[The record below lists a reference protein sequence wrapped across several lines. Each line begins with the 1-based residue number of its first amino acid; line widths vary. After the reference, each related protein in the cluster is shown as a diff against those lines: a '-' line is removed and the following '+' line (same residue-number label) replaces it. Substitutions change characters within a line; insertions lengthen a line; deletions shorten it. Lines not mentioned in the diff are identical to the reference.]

1 MARYV
6 FRGLNQDDIVRLTNG
21 GPGTSIVAKNPN
33 SKTKLRTFIQKGRA
47 KTKFIAMTDSIGVA
61 DIKFGGLDTACPNK
75 RDSMIVLVDLD
86 KLPGPIYYDTANAFE
101 NPTTS
106 REMALNSTEADNEVV
121 CEKEIPA
128 DAFRVIPPLLVDIM
142 TGYEITT
149 YAGGAYKAIDAVC
162 DKIMDGK
169 SNDLIKQ
176 LFSGVELNPIEKAF
190 IENYYGLIIGDDGS
204 IKINPQQN
212 NKLIGDMEGVED
224 YLKKRFHIESP
235 FSTTFLGRSIHT
247 GIINKLNYEKA
258 GIQPLRSYSSP
269 RRDKLS
275 TRNMAKGRYH
285 VNVRDLTRGDTPMEK
300 SFGRS
305 LGGCLLYNDAGK
317 TTFSS
322 TVSVPKSVRYDFTDD
337 GHVAIHIF
345 YSDLRY
351 DNHSQKYAEQGMF
364 EEVFLGSTVK
374 ELVLPPDTNLKKF
387 LKVALGDYAL
397 TRFELNEAT
406 QKRRLAEQA
415 ERAQAEKNQRL
426 KEAQQKGELP
436 PEIVESF
443 LRKTFGQEG
452 VRMKSAG
459 DKKGQKEVYL
469 IKDKNFEKFTEE
481 TVFDTPL
488 NFKTKT
494 GKSPVQTFNITRIPT
509 RKRTRKGRNGEIIE
523 YYVPEDEKEYGF
535 AGEAPTPYIYYIK
548 VDYKGNGK
556 GAVISNLDS
565 LKAYIGE
572 QVVGLEKAQ

>member
-21 GPGTSIVAKNPN
+21 GARTSIVAKDPN
-33 SKTKLRTFIQKGRA
+33 SESKLRTFIKNGRA

-61 DIKFGGLDTACPNK
+61 DIKFGCLDAACPNK
-75 RDSMIVLVDLD
+75 RNSMIVLVDLD
-86 KLPGPIYYDTANAFE
+86 QLSEPIYYATANAFK

-149 YAGGAYKAIDAVC
+149 YAGGAYKAIDDVC
-162 DKIMDGK
+162 DKIMAGK
-169 SNDLIKQ
+169 SNDIIKQ

-235 FSTTFLGRSIHT
+235 ITTTFLGRSIHT

-285 VNVRDLTRGDTPMEK
+285 VNVRELTRGETPMEK
-300 SFGRS
+300 SYGRS
-305 LGGCLLYNDAGK
+305 LGGCLIYNDAG
-317 TTFSS
+317 TTTLSS
-322 TVSVPKSVRYDFTDD
+322 TISVPKSIRYDFTDD
-337 GHVAIHIF
+337 GHVAIHVF

-351 DNHSQKYAEQGMF
+351 DKNSQQYAEKAKV
-364 EEVFLGSTVK
+364 EELFLGSTVK
-374 ELVLPPDTNLKKF
+374 EVVLPPNTELKKF

-397 TRFELNEAT
+397 TSFELKEAT
-406 QKRRLAEQA
+406 KKRRLVEQA
-415 ERAQAEKNQRL
+415 ERAQEEKNQRL
-426 KEAQQKGELP
+426 KEAQQKGELT

-443 LRKTFGQEG
+443 LRKTLGQEG

-459 DKKGQKEVYL
+459 DPKGQREVYL
-469 IKDKNFEKFTEE
+469 IKDKNFESFTEK

-494 GKSPVQTFNITRIPT
+494 GKSPVQTFTITRIPT

-535 AGEAPTPYIYYIK
+535 AGEAPTPYIYFIR
-548 VDYKGNGK
+548 VDYKGKGR
-556 GAVISNLDS
+556 GAVISDLDS
-565 LKAYIGE
+565 LKAYIDKHI
-572 QVVGLEKAQ
+572 VGLEKTQ